1 MPDVRDS
8 YLSKLEN
15 FERQAS
21 PGAAGWLKTL
31 RHSAI
36 ERFAEL
42 GFPTPRQED
51 WKYTNVASIAS
62 LPFER
67 LAPAD
72 LPAIAPSKLKE
83 WLGGP
88 AENRLVFL
96 NGRYASDLSS
106 LSPLSAGVRVGSLRE
121 EIARRPDELSAQLT
135 RRANYQEHA
144 FAALNTAFLDDGALI
159 RLPPDSSLD
168 QPIHLVFASSAKGT
182 SHPRVL
188 ILAGARS
195 RATVIESYW
204 GTGGDSYFTNALSEI
219 VLGEGAAIEHY
230 KLQNEAE
237 AASHIGLIQ
246 VEQGRSSRFESHSF
260 SLGGGLARN
269 ELRVTLDGEGA
280 ECVLNGLYLAGGTQ
294 HLDNTTQIDHAKPH
308 CKSRQLYKGIL
319 DGRSRA
325 VFNGRI
331 LVRPDAQKTD
341 AQQTNNNLL
350 LSDEAEVD
358 TKPQL
363 AIYADDVKCAH
374 GATVGQLDEEA
385 MFYLRSRGLPLDLA
399 GSLLTFAFASEMIA
413 LIGPESL
420 RSQIRHQVASRLPAG
435 KVLGE
440 L

>member
-1 MPDVRDS
+1 MLDVRDS
-8 YLSKLEN
+8 YLSKLKD
-15 FERQAS
+15 FERQTS
-21 PGAAGWLKTL
+21 PGTADWLKTL

-67 LAPAD
+67 LAPSD
-72 LPAIAPSKLKE
+72 LPAIAPPRIKE

-96 NGRYASDLSS
+96 NGRYAPHLSS

-121 EIARRPDELSAQLT
+121 EIARRPEELSAHLT
-135 RRANYQEHA
+135 GRANYREHA

-168 QPIHLVFASSAKGT
+168 QPIHLVFASSSKGT

-188 ILAGARS
+188 IIAGARS

-204 GTGGDSYFTNALSEI
+204 GTTGDSYFTNALSEI

-246 VEQGRSSRFESHSF
+246 VEQARSSRFDSHSF
-260 SLGGGLARN
+260 SLGGRLARN

-325 VFNGRI
+325 VFNGRV

-341 AQQTNNNLL
+341 AQQTNKNLL

-435 KVLGE
+435 RALGE